1 MLVITTWISVLLS
14 VAKYLSIL
22 QIFYFRSK
30 EGDNFD
36 KSLKL
41 FKL

>member
-22 QIFYFRSK
+22 QMFYFRS
-30 EGDNFD
+30 EAVGD
-36 KSLKL
+36 KL
-41 FKL
+41 R